1 MLKILNTNS
10 PRGRGVFT
18 TSKIAVHTLIEAC
31 PIILIRGVPYHELP
45 QEIQNVIFN
54 WAALIGS
61 GVNLH
66 AIALGYGSL
75 YNHADQANCAYTGNI
90 DDQALTIT
98 SLRNIQAGEELTI
111 NYDHPTGQGKIN
123 AQSWFA
129 QRGLKPI

>member
-1 MLKILNTNS
+1 MATGFSATPPERSTCLARPLNQIVVGHMSNHS
-10 PRGRGVFT
+10 HKG
-18 TSKIAVHTLIEAC
+18 
-31 PIILIRGVPYHELP
+31 GVPYHELP
-45 QEIQNVIFN
+45 QEIQNIMFN

-90 DDQALTIT
+90 DDQTLTIT

-111 NYDHPTGQGKIN
+111 NYDHPTGQGEIN